1 MNSLHRDCLIYGI
14 TVVVLIVVLV
24 DEKVYWYESLVMISV
39 YVVYIVLMMFNAKI
53 ERWALS
59 SKTSVSKRF
68 HSQTGQFLIQALFPT
83 IFAKLR

>member
-1 MNSLHRDCLIYGI
+1 MIYGI

-68 HSQTGQFLIQALFPT
+68 HSQTGQFL
-83 IFAKLR
+83 